1 MNPTVTVVWFEKKP
15 GQDYQ
20 VILPSLLHGPQAQLV
35 HRALQTLN
43 IRCQM
48 LATQQDLLFELVR
61 KNLYILT
68 TNIAGLAS
76 GGKVAELWAS
86 HRTLAQQVA
95 HEVIEIQSWLSD
107 TALPGEQLIE
117 ARVEAFR
124 ADPQHRCTGRSA
136 PARLARADAA
146 ALPVPTLRQIAT
158 QQLRS

>member
-1 MNPTVTVVWFEKKP
+1 M
-15 GQDYQ
+15 
-20 VILPSLLHGPQAQLV
+20 ILPSLLHGPRAQLI
-35 HRALQTLN
+35 HRALQTLD
-43 IRCQM
+43 IPCRM

-76 GGKVAELWAS
+76 GGTVAELGAS

-95 HEVIEIQSWLSD
+95 HEVIEIQSWLSGTD
-107 TALPGEQLIE
+107 LPSEQLIE

-124 ADPQHRCTGRSA
+124 ADPQHRCAGRSA
-136 PARLARADAA
+136 PARLARALAHADAA
-146 ALPVPTLRQIAT
+146 GLPVPTLRQIAT